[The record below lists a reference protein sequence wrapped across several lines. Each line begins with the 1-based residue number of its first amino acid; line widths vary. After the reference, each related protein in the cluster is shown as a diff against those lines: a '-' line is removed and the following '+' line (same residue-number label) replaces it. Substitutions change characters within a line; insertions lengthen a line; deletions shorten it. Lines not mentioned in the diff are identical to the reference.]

1 MKVKISRMYAGKDVP
16 KNIKVK
22 YDKTS
27 KRRPAWIWIGG
38 LPQNIV
44 HLSVRINGIIIFY
57 RIYISSTIPLFLPSN
72 YTKEEMRKFYDKF
85 SEIYDNKLESIN
97 IPAAGFLLKNIKL
110 PKDAKILD
118 LGAGTGF
125 SSIPFIKK
133 GYKNIILLD
142 YSKGML
148 AKARKR
154 KELKKCRFIRQN
166 IMKLDLKEKFD
177 LIISIFSF
185 ASNSYFDEKDMQ
197 ILWRKLAK
205 HLRSNGILALLGY
218 DYEPKKTLF
227 NKIKSGKKEIIEG
240 YHAKWFIGQKK

>member
-1 MKVKISRMYAGKDVP
+1 MPVAR
-16 KNIKVK
+16 
-22 YDKTS
+22 
-27 KRRPAWIWIGG
+27 
-38 LPQNIV
+38 
-44 HLSVRINGIIIFY
+44 
-57 RIYISSTIPLFLPSN
+57 
-72 YTKEEMRKFYDKF
+72 
-85 SEIYDNKLESIN
+85 
-97 IPAAGFLLKNIKL
+97 FLLKNIKL

-118 LGAGTGF
+118 LGAGTGL

-148 AKARKR
+148 AKAIKR
-154 KELKKCRFIRQN
+154 KELKKCRFIRQD
-166 IMKLDLKEKFD
+166 IMKFDLKEKFD

-205 HLRSNGILALLGY
+205 HLKSNGIFALLGH

-227 NKIKSGKKEIIEG
+227 NKIKVVKGRLLKGIMLNGLLDKRNNNLFFLSKLSSIADAFDFWRFYYNFYWLGVKKLL
-240 YHAKWFIGQKK
+240 F